1 MQWREGNRMSV
12 GVIGLLAVIGLLLLM
27 MLRVPI
33 AIALI
38 ISGTLGYAGAQ
49 GWPVALRT
57 LAAVP
62 YELTGANPGVAY
74 SFTVVPLFIF
84 MGAVAS
90 RATMSRELFEAANA
104 IFSGVRGALA
114 AATIGACAAFSAI
127 CGSSIA
133 TAATFSKVAIPEMR
147 RYGYDIELATGA
159 VASAGTLGI
168 LIPPSLIL
176 VIYSLVAEE
185 SIAKLFAAAMIPGI
199 LLALGYLV
207 VIALLARF
215 KPHLMPVTPSLPM
228 RARIKAIGGMW
239 KLALLFFLAV
249 VGIYA
254 GWFSPTEAAAVA
266 SFTAIVI
273 GFATRTLSWKGLW
286 EAGVET
292 VQTSAMLFIIV
303 IGAFIFSRLIVLT
316 QFPLDLAKFVKEAG
330 LAPWMVLLAIVAL
343 YLLLGTFLEEVST
356 LLITVP
362 VLLPMVKAL
371 GYDPIWFGV
380 FVTVM
385 STVGL
390 ISPPVGLTV
399 FVVQSQNPDVPLHKI
414 FRGVMPFLYADCVL
428 LLALVLFPGIALW
441 LPSMIK

>member
-1 MQWREGNRMSV
+1 MSV
-12 GVIGLLAVIGLLLLM
+12 GAIGLAAVVGLLVLM

-38 ISGTLGYAGAQ
+38 ISGTLGYAAAQ
-49 GWPVALRT
+49 GWPVAFKT
-57 LAAVP
+57 LASVP

-74 SFTVVPLFIF
+74 SFSVVPLFIF

-90 RATMSRELFEAANA
+90 RANMSRELFVAANA

-114 AATIGACAAFSAI
+114 AATIGSCAAFAAI

-147 RYGYDIELATGA
+147 RYGYDMELATGA

-199 LLALGYLV
+199 LLAIGYIL
-207 VIALLARF
+207 VIAILARL
-215 KPHLMPVTPSLPM
+215 KPHLMPVTPALPL
-228 RARIKAIGGMW
+228 RQRIQALWGTW
-239 KLALLFFLAV
+239 KLVLLFLLAV

-266 SFTAIVI
+266 SFAAIVI
-273 GFATRTLSWKGLW
+273 GFVSGSLTLRGLW
-286 EAGVET
+286 EAGIET
-292 VQTSAMLFIIV
+292 VQTTAMLFIIV

-316 QFPLDLAKFVKEAG
+316 QFPLTLANTVKEWG
-330 LAPWMVLLAIVAL
+330 LAPWMVILAIVAL

-362 VLLPMVKAL
+362 VLLPLIKGI
-371 GYDPIWFGV
+371 GYDPVWFGV

-399 FVVQSQNPDVPLHKI
+399 FVVQSQNPEIPLQKI
-414 FRGVMPFLYADCVL
+414 FRGVMPFLYADFVL
-428 LLALVLFPGIALW
+428 LAALVMFPALALW
-441 LPSMIK
+441 LPAQLK